1 MDGLL
6 ENTLTL
12 MKEAAGLPSPPSTPE
27 IKAQSLPPPH
37 HPLVSLQR
45 VLLLKHQLIRA
56 EEVVC
61 CLSEGFKTRL
71 PLGSVQIR
79 YQF

>member
-27 IKAQSLPPPH
+27 IKAQSLPTPPPH
-37 HPLVSLQR
+37 PTPPIGVT
-45 VLLLKHQLIRA
+45 
-56 EEVVC
+56 
-61 CLSEGFKTRL
+61 SEGLAFEA
-71 PLGSVQIR
+71 SADQS
-79 YQF
+79 